1 MNTTQNKPQRKFRSL
16 YNRLEDIFLNI
27 VMALPLKSYP
37 KWVERYVNKRSAEAK
52 KEIVRLKWQKIE
64 LEEAYKKLKEKNGD
78 SAENWL

>member
-16 YNRLEDIFLNI
+16 YNRLEDIFFNI
-27 VMALPLKSYP
+27 VLALPLKTYP
-37 KWVERYVNKRSAEAK
+37 QWLERHINKRTAEAK

-78 SAENWL
+78 SAEN